1 MGGILAER
9 VNDKASSREF
19 EREAQDFQQALEHNL
34 DRVAQRIGSPAI
46 PASPYRRLDAGAI
59 GSLAG
64 GYPLQLQRPDDP
76 KLLATVEFLMENC
89 FFGGGFF
96 QDMIHSGM
104 NAYLTLHVAQV
115 LLRTGD
121 PRFRD
126 LMTAVAG
133 MASPTGQWPGGDT
146 SSYRRR
152 LYGRWTA
159 RIGSAEWMLMIRHC
173 FLREEE
179 ESLIMGA
186 GIFPAWLAH
195 DETLSFGP
203 APTVFGTVSM
213 TLHTEKS
220 ATTQIVSINWQGV
233 WHRQQPPIEIRLPIL
248 FPTAY
253 CPMRP
258 PRG

>member
-1 MGGILAER
+1 MTESL
-9 VNDKASSREF
+9 NASAVR
-19 EREAQDFQQALEHNL
+19 RYA
-34 DRVAQRIGSPAI
+34 
-46 PASPYRRLDAGAI
+46 ASPYRRLDAGAI

-76 KLLATVEFLMENC
+76 RLLATVEFLMENC

-96 QDMIHSGM
+96 QDMIHSGI

-133 MASPTGQWPGGDT
+133 MASPTGQWPEAIHPRNGGGCMGD
-146 SSYRRR
+146 
-152 LYGRWTA
+152 GQHVWA
-159 RIGSAEWMLMIRHC
+159 AAEWMLMIRHC

-179 ESLIMGA
+179 ESLIMGE

-220 ATTQIVSINWQGV
+220 ATTQIVTINWQGV
-233 WHRQQPPIEIRLPIL
+233 WHRQQPPIEIRLPD
-248 FPTAY
+248 FVPTAY